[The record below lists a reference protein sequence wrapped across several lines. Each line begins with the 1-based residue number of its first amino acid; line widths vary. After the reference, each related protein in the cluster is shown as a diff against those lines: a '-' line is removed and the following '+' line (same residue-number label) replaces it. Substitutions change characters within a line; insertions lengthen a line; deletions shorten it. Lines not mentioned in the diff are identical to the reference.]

1 MTSHRYAFAHRLP
14 KKSCPNCG
22 HKRLRTYI
30 DLTTGEECDHKYGMC
45 DRKEGCGYFLAP
57 SGLAKD
63 YEPKKKMQPPPIR
76 RTSWRC
82 PSKYVDATIQHN
94 EHNTLL
100 KWLRSIVGNKA
111 DKVWNDYR
119 VGTYPPGRRTELM
132 YATCYWQIS
141 GDDMPRSAKII
152 PYHPNGKRVKEL
164 GSTWMHSVIT
174 ATPDNP
180 RGDSMETLGIGQC
193 LFGEHLLRQRPDAL
207 VAVVESEKSALI
219 GSCFYPDVIWVAT
232 GGSNTFTV
240 DRCMALAGRKVV
252 VFPDA
257 GMYEEWLT
265 HSIDMV
271 MCDMVVSDILEAMG
285 APKGDD
291 IADYLI
297 HEQDGEYIQAMD
309 LSDILTPPVTTPIVE
324 PAVIDKQRE
333 RIDAWNSAVSEPWN
347 PVINAPTVSEW
358 NNQQFMQ
365 ALVKSPVTE
374 MFERPAIKLLAD
386 TLGLDTKNA
395 TIKPYNDGKE

>member
-82 PSKYVDATIQHN
+82 PQKYVDATIQHN

-100 KWLRSIVGNKA
+100 KWLRSIVGDKA
-111 DKVWNDYR
+111 DRVWSDYR

-193 LFGEHLLRQRPDAL
+193 LFGEHLLRQQPDAL

-240 DRCMALAGRKVV
+240 ERCMALAGRKVV

-257 GMYEEWLT
+257 GMYEEWLA
-265 HSIDMV
+265 HSIDISL
-271 MCDMVVSDILEAMG
+271 MCESMVVSDILEAMG
-285 APKGDD
+285 VTKGDD

-297 HEQDGEYIQAMD
+297 HEQDGQYIQVVD
-309 LSDILTPPVTTPIVE
+309 LDGVLTPPVTTPAIIPQPLQDTP
-324 PAVIDKQRE
+324 PADPKRQ
-333 RIDAWNSAVSEPWN
+333 RIDTWTNNVAQP
-347 PVINAPTVSEW
+347 W

-365 ALVKSPVTE
+365 TIAKSPMAE
-374 MFERPAIKLLAD
+374 IFERPAIKE
-386 TLGLDTKNA
+386 LDAIFELDKANA
-395 TIKPYNDGKE
+395 TLKPYDGTQGN

>member
-82 PSKYVDATIQHN
+82 PQKYVDATIQHN

-100 KWLRSIVGNKA
+100 KWLRSIVGDKA
-111 DKVWNDYR
+111 DRVWSDYR

-132 YATCYWQIS
+132 YATCFWQIG

-174 ATPDNP
+174 ATPNNP

-219 GSCFYPDVIWVAT
+219 GSCFYPDVVWVAT

-240 DRCMALAGRKVV
+240 ERCMALAGRKVV

-257 GMYEEWLT
+257 GMYEEWLA

-285 APKGDD
+285 VPKGDD
-291 IADYLI
+291 VADYLI
-297 HEQDGEYIQAMD
+297 HEQDGEYIQAVD
-309 LSDILTPPVTTPIVE
+309 LSGILTPPVTKPME
-324 PAVIDKQRE
+324 PVVIDKQRE
-333 RIDAWNSAVSEPWN
+333 RIDAWTNNVAQPWS
-347 PVINAPTVSEW
+347 NAG
-358 NNQQFMQ
+358 FMQ
-365 ALVKSPVTE
+365 TIKSPVTE

-395 TIKPYNDGKE
+395 TIKPYNDGEIS